1 MSRMTKLMASILAG
15 AFMINTLSVGSVYTQ
30 TVETEKATEE
40 LHAPIVATGRTLSE
54 EQFTQTLTVLN
65 ALDVKE
71 ENRLEV
77 WGSDIDRFTGN
88 GSSDES
94 AVYSSAKVEFKEE
107 GFGVKV
113 SVLTPDNITE
123 VSAETYA
130 NAAITAGGQNLNISI
145 ANTVVPV
152 NGRGALA
159 GIYLALEHAG
169 LELLQEDI
177 NIAELEVGYIADVQ
191 EQTGEDDEVV
201 NLAIAAM
208 KRDVATAVVKGEEI
222 TEETITP
229 IITKHEDN
237 FGVELPQETKDTLVV
252 LLVNFSRTAAAQDKE
267 LETTLVQLSETI
279 LDKGGEALQDLS
291 TTIDAP
297 DNRNALQ
304 KGWDGFKGFFSGLFN

>member
-1 MSRMTKLMASILAG
+1 MTKLMASILAG

>member
-1 MSRMTKLMASILAG
+1 MTKLMASILAG

-40 LHAPIVATGRTLSE
+40 VHAPIVATGRTLSE

-304 KGWDGFKGFFSGLFN
+304 KGWDGFKGIFSGLFN

>member
-1 MSRMTKLMASILAG
+1 MTKLMASILAG

-40 LHAPIVATGRTLSE
+40 VHAPIVATGRTLSE

-208 KRDVATAVVKGEEI
+208 KRDVATAVVKGEEV

-304 KGWDGFKGFFSGLFN
+304 KGWDGFKGIFSGLFN

>member
-1 MSRMTKLMASILAG
+1 MTKLMASILAG

-237 FGVELPQETKDTLVV
+237 FGVELPQETKDTLVE
-252 LLVNFSRTAAAQDKE
+252 LLVNFSRTSAAQDKE

-304 KGWDGFKGFFSGLFN
+304 KGWDGFKGIFSGLFN